1 MSLVLDVDGLSLH
14 MTPLPTE
21 DAHLRGFEAGVFLF
35 AEIWVVPTPDAS
47 ETDGGTTGSR
57 HAVARR
63 QPFAPATTLRRSHGR
78 LRPWGPTGLGKP
90 SWLTTLASD
99 LRSQAFKVC

>member
-1 MSLVLDVDGLSLH
+1 MSLMLDVDGLSLH

-47 ETDGGTTGSR
+47 ETDGGRTG
-57 HAVARR
+57 
-63 QPFAPATTLRRSHGR
+63 
-78 LRPWGPTGLGKP
+78 
-90 SWLTTLASD
+90 
-99 LRSQAFKVC
+99 